1 MRAFSSAGC
10 ASCGATTAASAASR
24 APASGAPSAAS
35 IPPSRSIE
43 EITGALFPAQSF
55 TSTEKTYRS
64 PPRLCTY
71 PESAVTRSSVP
82 VFARNRPAASV
93 PSMRSRM
100 VPSRAA
106 MPSEDTNS
114 EATGNRFHTACKS
127 VAICR
132 AVKRLVSVRP
142 LPFVSTEVPQQHAQ
156 RLPVVEGGVADAA
169 EHHHRIGVEWNAA
182 LDRDARALAFRDG
195 ARPQLAPAVGAD
207 GGHPVFDDEVVV
219 RVGLHL
225 DERARPDA

>member
-10 ASCGATTAASAASR
+10 ASCGVTTAASAASR

-35 IPPSRSIE
+35 IPPSRSID

-55 TSTEKTYRS
+55 TSTENTYRS

-106 MPSEDTNS
+106 IPSEETNS
-114 EATGNRFHTACKS
+114 EATGNRFQTAWS
-127 VAICR
+127 NVAICL
-132 AVKRLVSVRP
+132 AVKRLVSFSP
-142 LPFVSTEVPQQHAQ
+142 LPFFSTYVPRGIPSSASRSSATSSPLGHDPGIPFSSA
-156 RLPVVEGGVADAA
+156 PSVFTSISAMKFEDALFMSWMISA
-169 EHHHRIGVEWNAA
+169 SSG
-182 LDRDARALAFRDG
+182 DS
-195 ARPQLAPAVGAD
+195 
-207 GGHPVFDDEVVV
+207 
-219 RVGLHL
+219 
-225 DERARPDA
+225 